1 MNRYAVIMAGGGGSR
16 FWPLSRKNTPKQFL
30 NLSGN
35 DVMINETIKRY
46 DGVIPL
52 ENTFIVTNRSQREM
66 VENVLLKQIPLG
78 NILVE
83 PQAKNT
89 APCILYAA
97 LVLMKNFGDGIMCVF
112 PSDHYITDENRF
124 RVILEKA
131 IQAANDSGKIVT
143 VGIKPTFPST
153 GYGYIYHRP
162 NPEPNNESYEVLE
175 FIEKPNFEKAKKFL
189 ESGNYLWNSGMFVWK
204 TSVIIENF
212 KRFLPHIYER
222 MQDYYQQMNEA
233 NGNNILDE
241 VYSALPNISID
252 FGILE
257 RSTEVTVIPGDFGW
271 SDIGSWDALGAIFPP
286 DENGNII
293 KADHIGINTKDSVIY
308 GNGRLLATVGVDG
321 LVVVETDDA
330 VLVCRKDQAQDV
342 KKVVEM
348 LERDGR
354 VGLL

>member
-1 MNRYAVIMAGGGGSR
+1 MNKYAVIMAGGGGSR

-35 DVMINETIKRY
+35 DAMINETIKRY
-46 DGVIPL
+46 EGVIPL
-52 ENTFIVTNRSQREM
+52 ENTFIVTNKSQREM
-66 VENVLLKQIPLG
+66 VESVLLKQVPFE
-78 NILVE
+78 NILIE

-97 LVLMKNFGDGIMCVF
+97 LVLMKKFGDGVMCVF

-124 RVILEKA
+124 KAILEKA
-131 IQAANDSGKIVT
+131 IQVACDTERIIT
-143 VGIKPTFPST
+143 IGIKPTFPST
-153 GYGYIYHRP
+153 GYGYINCNP
-162 NPEPNNESYEVLE
+162 NQDPNNGTHEVLE
-175 FIEKPNFEKAKKFL
+175 FVEKPDFETAKVYL

-212 KRFLPHIYER
+212 KRFLPRIYER
-222 MQDYYQQMNEA
+222 MQDYYQHMNDD
-233 NGNNILDE
+233 NQKIILE
-241 VYSALPNISID
+241 EIYTALPNISID

-271 SDIGSWDALGAIFPP
+271 SDIGSWDALGAVFPP

-293 KADHIGINTKDSVIY
+293 KADHVGISTNNSVIY
-308 GNGRLLATVGVDG
+308 GNGRLLATVGVEG
-321 LVVVETDDA
+321 LIVVETDDA
-330 VLVCRKDQAQDV
+330 ILVCRKDKAQDV
-342 KKVVEM
+342 KKVVEL

-354 VGLL
+354 VELL

>member
-30 NLSGN
+30 NLSGT
-35 DVMINETIKRY
+35 DVMINETITRY

-52 ENTFIVTNRSQREM
+52 ENTFIVTNKSQREM
-66 VENVLLKQIPLG
+66 VENVLLKQVPLE

-97 LVLMKNFGDGIMCVF
+97 LVLMKHFGDGIMCVF

-124 RVILEKA
+124 RAILEKA
-131 IQAANDSGKIVT
+131 IQAANDSEKIVT
-143 VGIKPTFPST
+143 IGIKPTFPST
-153 GYGYIYHRP
+153 GYGYIYHST
-162 NPEPNNESYEVLE
+162 NPELNNESYEVLE
-175 FIEKPNFEKAKKFL
+175 FKEKPNFETAKKFL

-212 KRFLPHIYER
+212 KRFLPRIYEQ
-222 MQDYYQQMNEA
+222 MQDYYQQMNEDI
-233 NGNNILDE
+233 GNNILNE
-241 VYSALPNISID
+241 IYSTLPNISID

-271 SDIGSWDALGAIFPP
+271 NDIGSWDALGAVFPP

-293 KADHIGINTKDSVIY
+293 KADHIGISTKDSVIY
-308 GNGRLLATVGVDG
+308 GNSRLIATVGVEG
-321 LVVVETDDA
+321 LIVVETDDA
-330 VLVCRKDQAQDV
+330 VLVCHKDKAQDV
-342 KKVVEM
+342 KKVVEV
-348 LERDGR
+348 LEKDGR
-354 VGLL
+354 VGVL